1 MISFK
6 PPQTN
11 YSSFDDIARFN
22 MIWGVSFLLVPL
34 FFTLFIIHLIFGDQG
49 WVTSLSAIFVAA
61 ANLLLLF
68 KTRKY
73 GISAAF
79 FVVMSVIMCQILI
92 FLVDDSPMVANVMW
106 CILIS
111 FFTFFMAGSI
121 LGTLV
126 LIINISGIIVFM
138 KNNSLEVIMERG
150 IAFTSF
156 DLGKV
161 VNIYFVTFA
170 LSLLFARIMNNRKK
184 VNHNYDLQITRNET
198 LLKEIHHRVKNN
210 LQIISSLLRL
220 QAAEIEDEKVNKY
233 FDEAIGRIRSIA
245 LIHERMYGDGDLSNV
260 DIKSYLESLS
270 EEIMSSIQNE
280 KHIETTINS
289 SFDKIDIKSV
299 VPISLIFN
307 ELLTNS
313 LKHGFAK
320 SDKGVIRISLQEA
333 GDKIVVIYA
342 DSGEWKQP
350 TNPNSFGLE
359 LIRTLT
365 DQLEGKMNRNSQE
378 GTVYTFEFSKENF
391 FFT

>member
-22 MIWGVSFLLVPL
+22 MIWGVSFLLVPI

-79 FVVMSVIMCQILI
+79 SVVMSVIMCQILI
-92 FLVDDSPMVANVMW
+92 FLVDDSPMIANVMW

-126 LIINISGIIVFM
+126 LIINITGIIVFM
-138 KNNSLEVIMERG
+138 KTNSLEVIMERG

-170 LSLLFARIMNNRKK
+170 LSFLFAKIMNSRRKMNK
-184 VNHNYDLQITRNET
+184 NYDIQISKNET

-220 QAAEIEDEKVNKY
+220 QAAEVEDEKVNKY

-260 DIKSYLESLS
+260 DIKAYLKNLC

-280 KHIETTINS
+280 KQVETTINS

-313 LKHGFAK
+313 LKHGFAN
-320 SDKGVIRISLQEA
+320 SEKGNIRISLQEA
-333 GDKIVVIYA
+333 GSKIVLVYA
-342 DSGEWKQP
+342 DNGEWKQP

-365 DQLEGKMNRNSQE
+365 DQLEGEMNRNSQV
-378 GTVYTFEFSKENF
+378 GTVYTFEFNKENF
-391 FFT
+391 FFK